1 MGKFAQQVC
10 NSLLGPAEVDVHLI
24 LKESVVALYAGDRA
38 IGSASS
44 RHRLICKIG
53 NGRLKVIV
61 EFSRALERGRWERRE
76 TEEGGKASRQAEG
89 SQLSRRRPS
98 CVTSNCDEFKNVGGN
113 LWRRRRRRRPENGN
127 SSCETEFVESSLLPS
142 SLLFRRIFD

>member
-1 MGKFAQQVC
+1 MEKFAQQVC

-76 TEEGGKASRQAEG
+76 TAEGGKAGRQKDLNSQDGGLVASR
-89 SQLSRRRPS
+89 PI
-98 CVTSNCDEFKNVGGN
+98 VTSLKTSA
-113 LWRRRRRRRPENGN
+113 LR
-127 SSCETEFVESSLLPS
+127 
-142 SLLFRRIFD
+142 